1 MRIQA
6 VLFDM
11 DGTLL
16 DTAQDFYAI
25 IQSMRAEHGL
35 TQFEDEVG
43 FRQHISQ
50 GALAM
55 VAHAFALELDDP
67 ALPALCDD
75 FLARYDVQYAQL
87 TKPFPGVLD
96 ILQRLDDAGIRW
108 GVATNKPLRFAQPL
122 MDALNLSSRSAVL
135 LCPDHVA
142 HSKPA
147 PDMLLLACEQL
158 QLDPRQV
165 IYVGDD
171 QRDIDAGRAANMHT
185 VAVRYG
191 YNQAH
196 DNPSNWG
203 ADAVIEII
211 GELEELLERNA
222 AAHCG

>member
-16 DTAQDFYAI
+16 DTAKDFYAI

-35 TQFEDEVG
+35 PAFTDKSG
-43 FRQHISQ
+43 FRQHISR

-55 VAHAFALELDDP
+55 VAYGFALEHDSSELESLRDE
-67 ALPALCDD
+67 
-75 FLARYDVQYAQL
+75 FLTRYDVQHTQF
-87 TKPFPGVLD
+87 TEPFAGVLD
-96 ILQRLDDAGIRW
+96 LLQHLDEAGIRW
-108 GVATNKPLRFAQPL
+108 GVATNKPLRFAQPI
-122 MDALNLSSRSAVL
+122 MDSLHLSERSAVL
-135 LCPDHVA
+135 LCPEHVEN
-142 HSKPA
+142 SKPA

-158 QLDPRQV
+158 QLDPREV

-191 YNQAH
+191 YNQPE

-203 ADAVIEII
+203 ADAVIDEIT
-211 GELEELLERNA
+211 ELKALLEMQRS
-222 AAHCG
+222 C

>member
-16 DTAQDFYAI
+16 DTAKDFYAI
-25 IQSMRAEHGL
+25 IQSMRAERGL
-35 TQFEDEVG
+35 PELTNESL
-43 FRQHISQ
+43 FRQNISR

-55 VAHAFALELDDP
+55 VACGFALEHDSPELE
-67 ALPALCDD
+67 ALRDE
-75 FLARYDVQYAQL
+75 FLVRYDLQHAQF
-87 TKPFPGVLD
+87 TEPFAGVLE
-96 ILQRLDDAGIRW
+96 LLKRLDDAGIRW
-108 GVATNKPLRFAQPL
+108 GVATNKPLRFAQPI
-122 MDALNLSSRSAVL
+122 MDALNLSARSAVL
-135 LCPDHVA
+135 LCPDHVE

-158 QLDPRQV
+158 QLDPREV

-191 YNQAH
+191 YKQSE
-196 DNPSNWG
+196 DNPANWG
-203 ADAVIEII
+203 ADAVIDEIT
-211 GELEELLERNA
+211 ELEALLEMQSS
-222 AAHCG
+222 C

>member
-16 DTAQDFYAI
+16 DTAKDFYAI
-25 IQSMRAEHGL
+25 IQSMRAERGL
-35 TQFEDEVG
+35 PELTNESL
-43 FRQHISQ
+43 FRQNISR

-55 VAHAFALELDDP
+55 VACGFALEHDSPELE
-67 ALPALCDD
+67 ALRDE
-75 FLARYDVQYAQL
+75 FLVRYDLQHAQF
-87 TKPFPGVLD
+87 TEPFAGVLE
-96 ILQRLDDAGIRW
+96 LLKRLDDAGIRW
-108 GVATNKPLRFAQPL
+108 GVATNKPLRFAQPI
-122 MDALNLSSRSAVL
+122 MDALNLSARSAVL
-135 LCPDHVA
+135 LCPDHVE

-158 QLDPRQV
+158 QLDPREV

-191 YNQAH
+191 YNQPE
-196 DNPSNWG
+196 DNPANWG
-203 ADAVIEII
+203 ADAVIDEIT
-211 GELEELLERNA
+211 EVEALLEMQ
-222 AAHCG
+222 CSC

>member
-16 DTAQDFYAI
+16 DTAKDFYAI
-25 IQSMRAEHGL
+25 IQEMHAEHGL
-35 TQFEDEVG
+35 AAFTDEAG
-43 FRQHISQ
+43 FRQHISA
-50 GALAM
+50 GAQAM
-55 VAHAFALELDDP
+55 VAYAFALQPDDP
-67 ALPALCDD
+67 ALLVLRDE
-75 FLARYDVQYAQL
+75 FLARYDLQHAKWTQ
-87 TKPFPGVLD
+87 PFPG
-96 ILQRLDDAGIRW
+96 ILELLQQLEDAGIRW
-108 GVATNKPLRFAQPL
+108 GVATNKPLRFAQPI
-122 MDALNLSSRSAVL
+122 MDALGLSQRSAVL
-135 LCPDHVA
+135 LCPDHVE

-158 QLDPRQV
+158 QLDPRQI

-191 YNQAH
+191 YNQPD

-203 ADAVIEII
+203 ADAVVDSIS
-211 GELEELLERNA
+211 ELKPLLEA
-222 AAHCG
+222 QCFC